1 MKRKQQRNKDVIKQM
16 REIRDSLNKKIE
28 DMDYHE
34 EKAYIR
40 QELKE
45 LKRRRQEGKNK

>member
-1 MKRKQQRNKDVIKQM
+1 MKAIEKENTVKRM

-40 QELKE
+40 QELEE
-45 LKRRRQEGKNK
+45 LKRRRQEERKK